1 MSAHCKDKKN
11 SSRGAA
17 VKSQRNCMVSHG
29 LVQID
34 ENESRAYSHVPDVS
48 KLGFMGNGRK
58 KKKRTKCVQRVFC
71 NAEKESV
78 LSGAQ

>member
-1 MSAHCKDKKN
+1 
-11 SSRGAA
+11 
-17 VKSQRNCMVSHG
+17 MVSHG

-58 KKKRTKCVQRVFC
+58 KKK
-71 NAEKESV
+71 NAQSV
-78 LSGAQ
+78 CSVCSVMQKRKVYYLVPNK